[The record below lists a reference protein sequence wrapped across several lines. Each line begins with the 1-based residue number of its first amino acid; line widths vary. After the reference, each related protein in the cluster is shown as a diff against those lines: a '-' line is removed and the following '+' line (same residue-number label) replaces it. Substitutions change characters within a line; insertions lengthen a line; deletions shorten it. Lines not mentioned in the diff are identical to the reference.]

1 MKTILAAIGVFSII
15 GLAAYQAILAIIAN
29 IKVVPGNP
37 SLDSQFFADGFIQTS
52 VPITIENNN
61 PFPLAIVN
69 FFGVVN
75 YGQLRLANVALPGG
89 FYVPAN
95 SVKTIILDLDIP
107 VESVVQDTVLL
118 IQQGDVWNA
127 LLNRVELTGSIA
139 LGGGGHSFSIP
150 LNRVAIPIV

>member
-75 YGQLRLANVALPGG
+75 YGQLRLANVALPVG

>member
-29 IKVVPGNP
+29 IKVTPGNP
-37 SLDSQFFADGFIQTS
+37 SLDSNFFADGFIQTS

-75 YGQLRLANVALPGG
+75 YGQLRLANVALPVG

-95 SVKTIILDLDIP
+95 GVKTIILDLDIP